1 VFWETLETN
10 TTFKFKILKEN
21 MPYENIS
28 GLLDLDAEKKYK
40 IAVVGEPKTGKS
52 WLAMSAPGRV
62 WVCDFDQR
70 SESIREYIRVSKRE
84 KEIDAKTYCDS
95 NPSVP
100 VAVSQ
105 LEADI
110 AMFEYLKQ
118 SGKDIPD
125 WFVLD
130 SITYL
135 RAACEHELIKQHP
148 QMSRT
153 IKLGTNNIKIPQG
166 WDIVNGNKAYLEYII
181 GRLSMLGNVIAVF
194 HELDEKD
201 NQRSTKDEKKY
212 TGRKTIQ
219 PQYLSTL
226 LSVFNDVYRV
236 TIDYSGKRVVQ
247 VKPSTDFLASTS
259 MSSLADEEVADIAAM
274 IEKQKKASI

>member
-1 VFWETLETN
+1 
-10 TTFKFKILKEN
+10 
-21 MPYENIS
+21 MSYENIS
-28 GLLDLDAEKKYK
+28 GLLDLDAEQKFK
-40 IAVVGEPKTGKS
+40 IALIGEPKTGKS

-62 WVCDFDQR
+62 FVADFDAR
-70 SESIREYIRVSKRE
+70 GESIKAFIKKTGRKDITAKSYIDTE
-84 KEIDAKTYCDS
+84 
-95 NPSVP
+95 PSVP

-118 SGKDIPD
+118 SGKEIPE

-130 SITYL
+130 SITFL

-148 QMSRT
+148 TMSRT
-153 IKLGTNNIKIPQG
+153 IKLGAKSIKIPQG

-181 GRLSMLGNVIAVF
+181 GRLSELGNVIAVF

-201 NQRSTKDEKKY
+201 NPRSTKDQKAY

-219 PQYLSTL
+219 PQYLSSL
-226 LSVFNDVYRV
+226 LSVFNDVFRITLNYEGNRIV
-236 TIDYSGKRVVQ
+236 T
-247 VKPSTDFLASTS
+247 VKPTSEFLASTS
-259 MSSLADEEVADIAAM
+259 MQLGDTEEPDLGKMIAKSKNA
-274 IEKQKKASI
+274 